1 MAARAE
7 LLQTLVRTWMAASMY
22 NVHTCQVSKQGPKQN
37 HSENICYFLQTHRF
51 WSLLTYSLQLQIFL
65 KCEF

>member
-7 LLQTLVRTWMAASMY
+7 LLQTVVRTWMAASMY

-37 HSENICYFLQTHRF
+37 HSENICYFLQTLRF
-51 WSLLTYSLQLQIFL
+51 RSLLTTIANVL

>member
-37 HSENICYFLQTHRF
+37 HSENVVFCKQHRF
-51 WSLLTYSLQLQIFL
+51 RSLLTAIANVL

>member
-37 HSENICYFLQTHRF
+37 HSENICYFLQRIDF
-51 WSLLTYSLQLQIFL
+51 AAYSLQLPMF
-65 KCEF
+65 